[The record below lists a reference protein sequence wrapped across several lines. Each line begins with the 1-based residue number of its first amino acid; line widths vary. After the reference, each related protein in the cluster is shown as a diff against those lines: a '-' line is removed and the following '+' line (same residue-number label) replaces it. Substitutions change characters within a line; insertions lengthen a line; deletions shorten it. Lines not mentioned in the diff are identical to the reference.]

1 MLSLSSAIIAM
12 KTNATTIIMM
22 AIIIM
27 IIIIIITD
35 SAKIIKMFRI
45 ELFY

>member
-27 IIIIIITD
+27 IIIIITD

>member
-27 IIIIIITD
+27 IIIIITD

-45 ELFY
+45 ELFF

>member
-27 IIIIIITD
+27 IIIIITD
-35 SAKIIKMFRI
+35 SAKMIKMFRI
-45 ELFY
+45 VLFY